1 MKTLFVMLLSGGF
14 LVSGVLNILNQI
26 KKTGA
31 LDEIV
36 RFIVLVKTELR
47 YKTAEYDAI
56 YSKGKAQNYKYL
68 SFSDGEIYAPKS
80 IGVDL
85 TEEFKGFI
93 KKIGTTDE
101 AGQLTICDEYKER
114 FEEALENRKSREKEK
129 IQVNAALSV
138 FGALTVLIFF
148 L

>member
-1 MKTLFVMLLSGGF
+1 MKTLLVILLACGFLISGGIN
-14 LVSGVLNILNQI
+14 VLNQI
-26 KKTGA
+26 KNTGT
-31 LDEIV
+31 LDEIM

-68 SFSDGEIYAPKS
+68 SFSDGEIYAPES

-85 TEEFKGFI
+85 NEEFKEFI

-101 AGQLTICDEYKER
+101 AGQLTLCDEYKER
-114 FEEALENRKSREKEK
+114 FEEALENRRSREKEK

-138 FGALTVLIFF
+138 FGALTVIIFF